1 MKNINDIIKREAIEE
16 AYIKIYKQEINKSN
30 NSALQ
35 FQLKQLINLYP
46 HFAKPYVKLGW
57 LQMLNKENVEAE
69 INFKKGLA
77 LDPEYGIG
85 YYYFLYFLIE
95 IDRYEEAE
103 KFIPICLKV
112 RSINTRHIYEEWDCL
127 LEQTKRIKEAI
138 AIKKERI
145 AKVFNMDILKA
156 LESEIIE
163 LKKQITDIESLD
175 EKV

>member
-1 MKNINDIIKREAIEE
+1 MENINDIIKREAIEE
-16 AYIKIYKQEINKSN
+16 AFIKINKQEINKSN
-30 NSALQ
+30 NSVLQ
-35 FQLKQLINLYP
+35 LQLKQLINLYP
-46 HFAKPYVKLGW
+46 HFAKSYVKLGW
-57 LQMLNKENVEAE
+57 LQMLNKEYVEAE
-69 INFKKGLA
+69 INFNRGLA
-77 LDPEYGIG
+77 LDTEYGIG

-145 AKVFNMDILKA
+145 AMVFDMDILKA
-156 LESEIIE
+156 LECEILE
-163 LKKQITDIESLD
+163 LKIQITDIESFD
-175 EKV
+175 DNV